1 MKKKLKWVLLPV
13 GLAVIVA
20 IILTMLPVGVPIVEI
35 KPSRGIVSVEARTIL
50 AAKLGGTTGFGYPV
64 SQQIAAIFSRGGPPV
79 VSVTYNFDAILG
91 TDNILSI
98 DNVGLPDVHVAKAKA
113 KAKAKGK
120 GQIETA
126 DEIALRIK
134 TEDVQPAYEIWALL
148 SSFSVDDPVRNGT
161 LLDNE
166 RIVKVTGQDY
176 LVITLAYFDIH
187 IYSLEPLRF
196 VTRID
201 GLDAGP
207 IIGEWWL

>member
-1 MKKKLKWVLLPV
+1 MKKKLKWVSIPV

-50 AAKLGGTTGFGYPV
+50 AAKLGGTTGFGNPV
-64 SQQIAAIFSRGGPPV
+64 SQQIAAIFSRGGPPI
-79 VSVTYNFDAILG
+79 VSVTYNFDAILD
-91 TDNILSI
+91 TDGVLSI
-98 DNVGLPDVHVAKAKA
+98 DNVGLPDVHCTKAKVKEKVKAKVKGGVTEYDAKALKDDIQA
-113 KAKAKGK
+113 N
-120 GQIETA
+120 
-126 DEIALRIK
+126 
-134 TEDVQPAYEIWALL
+134 YEIWTLL
-148 SSFSVDDPVRNGT
+148 SAFSVDDPVRNGI

-166 RIVKVTGQDY
+166 RIEQKAGKDY

-196 VTRID
+196 VTRIS

-207 IIGEWWL
+207 IEGEWWL